1 MRNRIERNAR
11 GETTM
16 RQPTFGDLEYESKKR
31 KTRREIFLERMDGL
45 IPWEGLENR
54 IRPYYPKAGR
64 GRRPYGLSAM
74 LRIHCVQLFYNLS
87 DPGMEDLLYEAESV
101 RRFVGLRLSGP
112 LPDETTILNFR
123 HLLEE
128 RQLGEG
134 LLEEINRHLAS
145 QGLRLREGTIVDA
158 SIIEAPSSTK
168 NGAGERDPQMRQTKK
183 GNEWHFGMKVHI
195 GVDAETGVVHSMST
209 TSANVHDVTE
219 AHRLLHGGEKRVWGD
234 AGYQGVAKR
243 DENRELDVEWRVS
256 MRPGRRRQL
265 ERGSEEAVE
274 ERRKASIRA
283 KVEHPFL
290 WVKRRFGYAK
300 VRYRGLAKNT
310 QRLALLLGLTNL
322 ITAERHLVV

>member
-1 MRNRIERNAR
+1 MS
-11 GETTM
+11 
-16 RQPTFGDLEYESKKR
+16 QPTFGDLEYESKKR

-45 IPWEGLENR
+45 IPWGLLEER
-54 IRPYYPKAGR
+54 IRPHYPKAGR
-64 GRRPYGLSAM
+64 GRRPYELSAM

-123 HLLEE
+123 HLPEE
-128 RQLGEG
+128 RRLGQG
-134 LLEEINRHLAS
+134 LMEEINRHLAT

-168 NGAGERDPQMRQTKK
+168 NGACERDPQMRQTKK
-183 GNEWHFGMKVHI
+183 GNEWHFGMKVHV

-243 DENRELDVEWRVS
+243 DENRHLDLEWRVA

-265 ERGSEEAVE
+265 EPGSEEAVE

-322 ITAERHLVV
+322 ITAERHLAAS

>member
-1 MRNRIERNAR
+1 
-11 GETTM
+11 
-16 RQPTFGDLEYESKKR
+16 
-31 KTRREIFLERMDGL
+31 
-45 IPWEGLENR
+45 
-54 IRPYYPKAGR
+54 
-64 GRRPYGLSAM
+64 
-74 LRIHCVQLFYNLS
+74 
-87 DPGMEDLLYEAESV
+87 MEDLLYEAESV

-134 LLEEINRHLAS
+134 LMEEINRHLAF

-183 GNEWHFGMKVHI
+183 GNEWRFGMKVHI
-195 GVDAETGVVHSMST
+195 GVDSETGIVHSMST

-243 DENRELDVEWRVS
+243 DENMGLDVEWRVA
-256 MRPGRRRQL
+256 MRPSRRRQL
-265 ERGSEEAVE
+265 EPGSKEAVE

-322 ITAERHLVV
+322 ITAKRHLAAS

>member
-1 MRNRIERNAR
+1 
-11 GETTM
+11 
-16 RQPTFGDLEYESKKR
+16 
-31 KTRREIFLERMDGL
+31 
-45 IPWEGLENR
+45 
-54 IRPYYPKAGR
+54 
-64 GRRPYGLSAM
+64 
-74 LRIHCVQLFYNLS
+74 
-87 DPGMEDLLYEAESV
+87 MEDLLYEAESV

-128 RQLGEG
+128 RRLGEG
-134 LLEEINRHLAS
+134 LMKEINRHLAT

-195 GVDAETGVVHSMST
+195 GVDSETGIVHSMST

-219 AHRLLHGGEKRVWGD
+219 AHRLLHGGEKGVWGD

-243 DENRELDVEWRVS
+243 DENKGLDVEWRVA

-265 ERGSEEAVE
+265 EPGGLRGSTWAPNRGVRSHNRLS
-274 ERRKASIRA
+274 RRRLGS
-283 KVEHPFL
+283 HPLLPAHNKNALRDSYVSYNSHGILYVTCTTLFRGSLAHPNGAYPTSFHWLFL
-290 WVKRRFGYAK
+290 
-300 VRYRGLAKNT
+300 LP
-310 QRLALLLGLTNL
+310 
-322 ITAERHLVV
+322 

>member
-1 MRNRIERNAR
+1 
-11 GETTM
+11 
-16 RQPTFGDLEYESKKR
+16 
-31 KTRREIFLERMDGL
+31 
-45 IPWEGLENR
+45 
-54 IRPYYPKAGR
+54 
-64 GRRPYGLSAM
+64 
-74 LRIHCVQLFYNLS
+74 
-87 DPGMEDLLYEAESV
+87 MEDLLYEAESV

-128 RQLGEG
+128 RHLGQG
-134 LLEEINRHLAS
+134 LMEEINRHLAT

-183 GNEWHFGMKVHI
+183 GNEWHFGMKVHV
-195 GVDAETGVVHSMST
+195 GVDSETGVVHSMST

-243 DENRELDVEWRVS
+243 DENKGLDVEWRVA

-322 ITAERHLVV
+322 VTAERHLAAS

>member
-1 MRNRIERNAR
+1 M
-11 GETTM
+11 
-16 RQPTFGDLEYESKKR
+16 GD
-31 KTRREIFLERMDGL
+31 
-45 IPWEGLENR
+45 
-54 IRPYYPKAGR
+54 AGR
-64 GRRPYGLSAM
+64 ADPAVLSQGGPGPSA
-74 LRIHCVQLFYNLS
+74 LRVVVDAADTLCAAVLQPPPSRGQVLS

-128 RQLGEG
+128 GRLGEG
-134 LLEEINRHLAS
+134 LMEEINRHLAS

-168 NGAGERDPQMRQTKK
+168 NGACERDPQMRQTKK

-195 GVDAETGVVHSMST
+195 GVDSETGVVHSMARST

-243 DENRELDVEWRVS
+243 DENMGLDVEWRVA

-265 ERGSEEAVE
+265 EPGSEAAVE

-290 WVKRRFGYAK
+290 WPR
-300 VRYRGLAKNT
+300 T
-310 QRLALLLGLTNL
+310 ET
-322 ITAERHLVV
+322 TA

>member
-1 MRNRIERNAR
+1 M
-11 GETTM
+11 
-16 RQPTFGDLEYESKKR
+16 K
-31 KTRREIFLERMDGL
+31 
-45 IPWEGLENR
+45 
-54 IRPYYPKAGR
+54 
-64 GRRPYGLSAM
+64 
-74 LRIHCVQLFYNLS
+74 
-87 DPGMEDLLYEAESV
+87 
-101 RRFVGLRLSGP
+101 
-112 LPDETTILNFR
+112 
-123 HLLEE
+123 
-128 RQLGEG
+128 
-134 LLEEINRHLAS
+134 EINRHLAT

-168 NGAGERDPQMRQTKK
+168 NGAGKRDLQMRQTKK
-183 GNEWHFGMKVHI
+183 GNEWHFGMKVHV

-243 DENRELDVEWRVS
+243 DENGGLDVEWRVA

-265 ERGSEEAVE
+265 EPGSEAAVK

-290 WVKRRFGYAK
+290 WMKRRFGYAK

-322 ITAERHLVV
+322 ITAERHLAA

>member
-1 MRNRIERNAR
+1 M
-11 GETTM
+11 
-16 RQPTFGDLEYESKKR
+16 
-31 KTRREIFLERMDGL
+31 
-45 IPWEGLENR
+45 
-54 IRPYYPKAGR
+54 
-64 GRRPYGLSAM
+64 
-74 LRIHCVQLFYNLS
+74 QLFYNLS

-128 RQLGEG
+128 RHLGQG
-134 LLEEINRHLAS
+134 LMEEINRHLAT

-195 GVDAETGVVHSMST
+195 GVDSETGVVHSMST

-234 AGYQGVAKR
+234 AGYLGVAKR
-243 DENRELDVEWRVS
+243 DENEGLEVEWRVA

-265 ERGSEEAVE
+265 EPGSEEAIE

-322 ITAERHLVV
+322 ITAERHLVG

>member
-1 MRNRIERNAR
+1 M
-11 GETTM
+11 G
-16 RQPTFGDLEYESKKR
+16 S
-31 KTRREIFLERMDGL
+31 
-45 IPWEGLENR
+45 
-54 IRPYYPKAGR
+54 AGR
-64 GRRPYGLSAM
+64 VDSAVLSENGPGPAS
-74 LRIHCVQLFYNLS
+74 LRVVGDAADTLCAAVLQPPPSRGQALS

-112 LPDETTILNFR
+112 LPEETTILNFR

-128 RQLGEG
+128 RRLGEG
-134 LLEEINRHLAS
+134 LMEEINRHLAT

-183 GNEWHFGMKVHI
+183 GNEWRFGMKVHI

-243 DENRELDVEWRVS
+243 DENRGLDVEWRVA
-256 MRPGRRRQL
+256 MRPSRRRQL
-265 ERGSEEAVE
+265 ERGSEAAVE

-290 WVKRRFGYAK
+290 WMKRRFGYAK

-322 ITAERHLVV
+322 ITAERHLVAS

>member
-1 MRNRIERNAR
+1 M
-11 GETTM
+11 M
-16 RQPTFGDLEYESKKR
+16 DQPTFGGLEFESKKR
-31 KTRREIFLERMDGL
+31 KTRRERFLERMEGL
-45 IPWEGLENR
+45 IPWERLEGL

-64 GRRPYGLSAM
+64 GRRPYELSAM

-128 RQLGEG
+128 HQLGEG
-134 LLEEINRHLAS
+134 LMKEINGHLES
-145 QGLRLREGTIVDA
+145 QGLRLQEGTIVDA

-168 NGAGERDPQMRQTKK
+168 NRGGERDPEMHQTKK
-183 GNEWHFGMKVHI
+183 GNEWHYGMKVPI
-195 GVDAETGVVHSMST
+195 GVDSETGVVHSVST
-209 TSANVHDVTE
+209 TPANVHDVTQTP
-219 AHRLLHGGEKRVWGD
+219 HLLHGGEKWVWGD
-234 AGYQGVAKR
+234 AGYQGVNKR
-243 DENRELDVEWRVS
+243 PENRDLEVEWQVA
-256 MRPGRRRQL
+256 MRPGLRRQL
-265 ERGSEEAVE
+265 EPGSEEAVE

-322 ITAERHLVV
+322 ITTERYLAA